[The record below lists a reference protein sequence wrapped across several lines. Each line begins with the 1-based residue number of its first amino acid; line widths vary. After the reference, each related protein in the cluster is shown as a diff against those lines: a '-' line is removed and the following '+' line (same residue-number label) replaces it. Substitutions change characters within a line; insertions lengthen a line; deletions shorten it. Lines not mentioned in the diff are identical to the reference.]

1 LLLVSDRC
9 SVYCR
14 FCTRS
19 RMVGAG
25 GGARSLTRLEPA
37 LEYLRSHPEVT
48 DVIISGGDPLVMS
61 TQRLVSIVAAV
72 RNVGSVE
79 TIRLATRVPV
89 TLPQRITDELL
100 AALRPLHPLWV
111 MTHFNHPKEL
121 TETSQRAC
129 RMLAD
134 A

>member
-1 LLLVSDRC
+1 AEGLVAHGDMRDPLGEEAHEVAPELVQRYPDRALLLVSDRC

-61 TQRLVSIVAAV
+61 TQRLVS
-72 RNVGSVE
+72 
-79 TIRLATRVPV
+79 
-89 TLPQRITDELL
+89 
-100 AALRPLHPLWV
+100 
-111 MTHFNHPKEL
+111 
-121 TETSQRAC
+121 
-129 RMLAD
+129 
-134 A
+134 